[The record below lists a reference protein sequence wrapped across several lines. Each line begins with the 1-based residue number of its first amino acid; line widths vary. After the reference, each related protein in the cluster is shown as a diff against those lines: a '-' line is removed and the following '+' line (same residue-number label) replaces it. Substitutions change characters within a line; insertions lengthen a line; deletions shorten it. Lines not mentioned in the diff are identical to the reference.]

1 MAKTESRP
9 MLNSV
14 ANALRVLEY
23 LIETGEARVSEIG
36 RELDVTVGTAHRLVG
51 TLVGSG
57 FAEQN
62 ASNRRYRPSLKLLV
76 LANRM
81 RTRLGIQDLTHGR
94 LQELTDATHETS
106 NLGILDSDR
115 VLYVDKVFSSQV
127 FGIEAKVGTRLPA
140 YSTALGKVLIAYQD
154 EAVREGYLERIA
166 SSRVADS
173 EHPPPD
179 AEAFRKELATALDRG
194 FAEDRGE
201 YLPDVF
207 CVAAPVRNGQGN
219 AIAAVSVSAP
229 RSRFKTGRDEFIVE
243 VKRIADA
250 LSGDVRDL
258 GITDLRP

>member
-1 MAKTESRP
+1 MPKTESRP
-9 MLNSV
+9 MLSSV

-36 RELDVTVGTAHRLVG
+36 RELNVTVGTAHRLVG

-62 ASNRRYRPSLKLLV
+62 STNRRYRPSLKLLV
-76 LANRM
+76 LANKM
-81 RTRLGIQDLTHGR
+81 RSRLGIRDLTHNR
-94 LQELTDATHETS
+94 LEELTEATHETA

-115 VLYVDKVFSSQV
+115 VLYVDKVFSDQV

-154 EAVREGYLERIA
+154 ESAREDYLARIA
-166 SSRVADS
+166 AALGTDG

-179 AEAFRKELATALDRG
+179 PAALRKELTAAMQRG
-194 FAEDRGE
+194 YAEDPGE

-207 CVAAPVRNGQGN
+207 CVAAPVKNARGN
-219 AIAAVSVSAP
+219 AIAAVSISAP
-229 RSRFKTGRDEFIVE
+229 RSRYKAGRDGFILE
-243 VKRIADA
+243 VKRTADA
-250 LSGDVRDL
+250 LSDDVQNL